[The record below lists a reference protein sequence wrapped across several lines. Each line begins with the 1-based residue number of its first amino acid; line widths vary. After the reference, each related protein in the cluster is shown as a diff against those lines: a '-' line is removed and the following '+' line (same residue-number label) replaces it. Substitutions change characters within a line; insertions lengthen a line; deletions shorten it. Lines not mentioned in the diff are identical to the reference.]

1 MYLWSCSVCVLKN
14 HHVRQSYPGSN
25 TGVAAGGGSVP
36 VLGSRLWI
44 VKWEPHRN
52 IRICGSYSC
61 NSSGVQT
68 PTWSPRLS
76 EEACGDGSALL
87 LDMNNQSFEA
97 TRKVVRGVAHSC
109 TWQHLMW
116 VWEACIWWVP
126 GPPSSARFILCFH
139 HCLLQKTAN
148 TKFKLS
154 LNFTG
159 IRASTRFQNKCWSR
173 ADYILQDCLGEMR
186 PSWGTLVSSSCWLA
200 HDG

>member
-1 MYLWSCSVCVLKN
+1 MSVFLKIITLGKTT
-14 HHVRQSYPGSN
+14 RYQ
-25 TGVAAGGGSVP
+25 TRELLQEEVASQRSEVGFGYF
-36 VLGSRLWI
+36 
-44 VKWEPHRN
+44 KWEPHRN
-52 IRICGSYSC
+52 IRICGSYVC

-68 PTWSPRLS
+68 LTWSPRLS
-76 EEACGDGSALL
+76 EEAVETGSALL

-109 TWQHLMW
+109 TCQHLMW

-139 HCLLQKTAN
+139 HCFLQKTSN

-154 LNFTG
+154 LNFPG

-173 ADYILQDCLGEMR
+173 ADYLLQDC
-186 PSWGTLVSSSCWLA
+186 
-200 HDG
+200 